1 MADNYLITGY
11 HGEPHVTAEND
22 RGIQAG
28 IVGAGRFVLPVGNQF
43 RCDYVGNNTIR
54 MYDGKLLDNGAAAGI
69 PAGEYL
75 DFPIANAG
83 QGMQRNDLIVF
94 QYSRDISTMVETG
107 AFIVIQGV
115 EGSTATDPALTQEDL
130 LSGDAT
136 LDQMVLY
143 RVHVSGVTINTPEQ
157 LFAVSEPISD
167 LAKDDHVHGAITND
181 GKIGT
186 TTGRII
192 TTGTGG
198 ALEASTPAAARTK
211 LGLHAVAASGS
222 FTDLNNKPTIDST
235 VTASGSN
242 AVNGAAVAAY
252 ALAKSALVLT
262 TTDPG
267 ADVTT
272 TYPDGTVILVY
283 E

>member
-11 HGEPHVTAEND
+11 HGAPHVTAEND

-28 IVGAGRFVLPVGNQF
+28 IVGAGRYVLPVGEQF
-43 RCDYVGNNTIR
+43 RCEYIGNNTIR

-69 PAGEYL
+69 PAGEYI

-83 QGMQRNDLIVF
+83 QGMRRNDLLVY

-107 AFIVIQGV
+107 SFVVIQGV
-115 EGSTATDPALTQEDL
+115 EGTTATDPALTREDL
-130 LSGDAT
+130 LSGEAV
-136 LDQMVLY
+136 LDQMPLF
-143 RVHVSGVTINTPEQ
+143 RVSVSGVTIGTPEQ
-157 LFAVSEPISD
+157 LFVVSKAISG
-167 LAKDDHVHGAITND
+167 LATDDHEHGALTND
-181 GKIGT
+181 GRIGT
-186 TTGRII
+186 ATGRII
-192 TTGTGG
+192 TTGANGV
-198 ALEASTPAAARTK
+198 LEATTPAAARTK
-211 LGLHAVAASGS
+211 MGLHAVAASGS
-222 FTDLNNKPTIDST
+222 FADLNDTPTIDST

-242 AVNGAAVAAY
+242 AVSGAAVAAY